1 MILFIFRACTWLSFV
16 GVVVY
21 IVVSDSGPSSLKQNL
36 ENATREH
43 DELVVQL
50 DADKNESEKEL
61 SLVFRSRVDF
71 RNKEEEQVSKIG
83 NLQLEIDGVT
93 RKLEDLKK
101 KNKEK
106 GEELIATEEKVSTAR
121 VPLDEIGKQS
131 VPLEEKKKLLEEE
144 KIKVSENLAL
154 VKSNADKVQS
164 RFEFLENTRNLS
176 IDNFMEEQ
184 ERMMEVIKKPFH
196 IYYGEKR
203 GVEVA
208 NRAPSG
214 KGFFINEGYE
224 DGFRENM
231 EFLTKNENASSI
243 LPFRLKATL
252 VQKNFS
258 FLEFVSEEQAGDPSY
273 AAVGQLLKLERSGV
287 YVAENNLVDVQPGEE

>member
-1 MILFIFRACTWLSFV
+1 MFIFRACTWLSLV

-43 DELVVQL
+43 DDLVVQL

-131 VPLEEKKKLLEEE
+131 IPLEEKKKLLEEE

-164 RFEFLENTRNLS
+164 RFEFLENTRNQS

-258 FLEFVSEEQAGDPSY
+258 FLEFVREEQAGDPSY
-273 AAVGQLLKLERSGV
+273 AAVGQLLNLERSGV

>member
-1 MILFIFRACTWLSFV
+1 LFIFRACTWLSFV

-101 KNKEK
+101 NNKEK
-106 GEELIATEEKVSTAR
+106 GEELIATEEKISTAR

-144 KIKVSENLAL
+144 KIKVSENLSL

-176 IDNFMEEQ
+176 IDNFTEEQ
-184 ERMMEVIKKPFH
+184 ERMMQVIKKPFH
-196 IYYGEKR
+196 IYYGEKI

-258 FLEFVSEEQAGDPSY
+258 FLEFVSDEQVDDPSY
-273 AAVGQLLKLERSGV
+273 AAVGQLLNLERSGV
-287 YVAENNLVDVQPGEE
+287 YVAENNLVDVQLGEE

>member
-1 MILFIFRACTWLSFV
+1 LFIFRACTWLSLV
-16 GVVVY
+16 GIVVY
-21 IVVSDSGPSSLKQNL
+21 IVVSDLGPTSLKQNL

-61 SLVFRSRVDF
+61 SIVFRSRVDF

-83 NLQLEIDGVT
+83 NLELEIDGVT
-93 RKLEDLKK
+93 RKLADLKK
-101 KNKEK
+101 KNKAK
-106 GEELIATEEKVSTAR
+106 NEELIVTEEKVSTAR
-121 VPLDEIGKQS
+121 VPLDEIAKQS
-131 VPLEEKKKLLEEE
+131 LPLEEKKKLLEEE
-144 KIKVSENLAL
+144 KIKVSQNLAL

-164 RFEFLENTRNLS
+164 KFELLENTRNLS
-176 IDNFMEEQ
+176 VDNFMEEQ

-196 IYYGEKR
+196 IYYGDKR

-224 DGFRENM
+224 NGFRENM

-258 FLEFVSEEQAGDPSY
+258 FLEFVSEEQVSDPSY
-273 AAVGQLLKLERSGV
+273 AVVGQLLTIERSGV
-287 YVAENNLVDVQPGEE
+287 YVAENKPVEVKPDEE

>member
-1 MILFIFRACTWLSFV
+1 MFIFRACTWLSLV

-43 DELVVQL
+43 DDLVVQL

-131 VPLEEKKKLLEEE
+131 IPLEEKKKLLEEE

-258 FLEFVSEEQAGDPSY
+258 FLEFVSEEQADDPSY
-273 AAVGQLLKLERSGV
+273 AAVGQLLNLERSGV

>member
-1 MILFIFRACTWLSFV
+1 MFIFRACTWLSLV

-43 DELVVQL
+43 DDLIVQL

-131 VPLEEKKKLLEEE
+131 IPLEEKKKLLEEE

-258 FLEFVSEEQAGDPSY
+258 FLEFVSEEQADDPSY
-273 AAVGQLLKLERSGV
+273 AAVGQLLNLERSGV

>member
-1 MILFIFRACTWLSFV
+1 LFIFRACTWLSLV
-16 GVVVY
+16 GIVVY
-21 IVVSDSGPSSLKQNL
+21 IVVSDLEPTSLKQNL

-61 SLVFRSRVDF
+61 SIVFRSRVDF

-83 NLQLEIDGVT
+83 NLELEIDGVT
-93 RKLEDLKK
+93 RKLADLKK
-101 KNKEK
+101 KNKAK
-106 GEELIATEEKVSTAR
+106 NEELIVTEEKVSTAR
-121 VPLDEIGKQS
+121 VPLDEIAKQS
-131 VPLEEKKKLLEEE
+131 LPLEEKKKLLEEE
-144 KIKVSENLAL
+144 KIKVSQNLAL
-154 VKSNADKVQS
+154 VKSNADKVHS
-164 RFEFLENTRNLS
+164 KFELLENTRNLS
-176 IDNFMEEQ
+176 VDNFMEEQ

-196 IYYGEKR
+196 IYYGDKR

-224 DGFRENM
+224 NGFRENM

-258 FLEFVSEEQAGDPSY
+258 FLEFVSEEQVSDPSY
-273 AAVGQLLKLERSGV
+273 AVVGQLLTIERSGV
-287 YVAENNLVDVQPGEE
+287 YVAENKPVEVKPDEE

>member
-1 MILFIFRACTWLSFV
+1 MFIFRACTWLSLV
-16 GVVVY
+16 GIVVY
-21 IVVSDSGPSSLKQNL
+21 IVVSDLGPTSLKQNL

-61 SLVFRSRVDF
+61 SIVFRSRVDF

-83 NLQLEIDGVT
+83 NLELEIDGVT
-93 RKLEDLKK
+93 RKLADLKK
-101 KNKEK
+101 KNKAK
-106 GEELIATEEKVSTAR
+106 NEELIVTEEKVSTAR
-121 VPLDEIGKQS
+121 VPLDEIAKQS
-131 VPLEEKKKLLEEE
+131 LPLEEKKKLLEEE
-144 KIKVSENLAL
+144 KIKVSQNLAL

-164 RFEFLENTRNLS
+164 KFELLENTRNLVV
-176 IDNFMEEQ
+176 DNFMEEQ

-196 IYYGEKR
+196 IYYGDKR

-224 DGFRENM
+224 NGFRENM

-258 FLEFVSEEQAGDPSY
+258 FLEFVSEEQVSDPSY
-273 AAVGQLLKLERSGV
+273 AVVGQLLTIERSGV
-287 YVAENNLVDVQPGEE
+287 YVAENKPVEVKPDEE

>member
-1 MILFIFRACTWLSFV
+1 MFIFRACTWLSLV

-43 DELVVQL
+43 DDLVVQL

-258 FLEFVSEEQAGDPSY
+258 FLEFVSEEQADDPSY
-273 AAVGQLLKLERSGV
+273 AAVGQLLNLERSGV
-287 YVAENNLVDVQPGEE
+287 YVAGNNLVDVQPGEE

>member
-1 MILFIFRACTWLSFV
+1 MFIFRACTWLSFV

-101 KNKEK
+101 NNKEK
-106 GEELIATEEKVSTAR
+106 GEELIATEEKISTAR

>member
-1 MILFIFRACTWLSFV
+1 MFIFRACTWLSLV
-16 GVVVY
+16 GIVVY
-21 IVVSDSGPSSLKQNL
+21 IVVSDLGPTSLKQNL

-61 SLVFRSRVDF
+61 SIVFRSRVDF

-83 NLQLEIDGVT
+83 NLELEIDGVT
-93 RKLEDLKK
+93 RKLADLKK
-101 KNKEK
+101 KNKAK
-106 GEELIATEEKVSTAR
+106 NEELIVTEEKVSTAR
-121 VPLDEIGKQS
+121 VPLDEIAKQS
-131 VPLEEKKKLLEEE
+131 LPLEEKKKLLEEE
-144 KIKVSENLAL
+144 KIKVSQNLAL

-164 RFEFLENTRNLS
+164 KFELLENTRNLLV
-176 IDNFMEEQ
+176 DNFMEEQ

-196 IYYGEKR
+196 IYYGDKR

-224 DGFRENM
+224 NGFRENM

-258 FLEFVSEEQAGDPSY
+258 FLEFGSEEQASDPSY
-273 AAVGQLLKLERSGV
+273 AAVGQLLNLERSGV
-287 YVAENNLVDVQPGEE
+287 YVAENNPVDAKPVEE

>member
-1 MILFIFRACTWLSFV
+1 MFIFRACTWLSLV
-16 GVVVY
+16 GIVVY
-21 IVVSDSGPSSLKQNL
+21 IVVSDLGPTSLKQNL

-61 SLVFRSRVDF
+61 SIVFRSRVDF

-83 NLQLEIDGVT
+83 NLELEIDGVT
-93 RKLEDLKK
+93 RKLADLKK
-101 KNKEK
+101 KNEAKN
-106 GEELIATEEKVSTAR
+106 EELIVTEEKVSTAR
-121 VPLDEIGKQS
+121 VPLDEIAKQS
-131 VPLEEKKKLLEEE
+131 LPLEEKKKLLEEE
-144 KIKVSENLAL
+144 KIKVSQNLAL

-164 RFEFLENTRNLS
+164 KFELLENTRNLS
-176 IDNFMEEQ
+176 VDNFMEEQ

-196 IYYGEKR
+196 IYYGDKR

-224 DGFRENM
+224 NGFRENM

-252 VQKNFS
+252 VQQNFS
-258 FLEFVSEEQAGDPSY
+258 FLEFVSEEQVSDPSY
-273 AAVGQLLKLERSGV
+273 AVVGQLLTIERSGV
-287 YVAENNLVDVQPGEE
+287 YVAENKPVEVKPDEE

>member
-1 MILFIFRACTWLSFV
+1 MILFIFRACTWLSLV

-43 DELVVQL
+43 DDLVVQL

>member
-1 MILFIFRACTWLSFV
+1 LFIFRACTWLSLV
-16 GVVVY
+16 GIVVY
-21 IVVSDSGPSSLKQNL
+21 IVVSDLGPTSLKQNL

-50 DADKNESEKEL
+50 DSDKNESEKEL
-61 SLVFRSRVDF
+61 SIVFRSRVDF

-83 NLQLEIDGVT
+83 NLELEIDGVT
-93 RKLEDLKK
+93 RKLADLKK
-101 KNKEK
+101 KNKAK
-106 GEELIATEEKVSTAR
+106 NEELIVTEEKVSTAR
-121 VPLDEIGKQS
+121 VPLDEIAKQS
-131 VPLEEKKKLLEEE
+131 LPLEEKKKLLEEE
-144 KIKVSENLAL
+144 KIKVSQNLAL

-164 RFEFLENTRNLS
+164 KFELLENSRNLS
-176 IDNFMEEQ
+176 VDNFMEEQ

-196 IYYGEKR
+196 IYYGDKR

-224 DGFRENM
+224 NGFRENM

-252 VQKNFS
+252 VQQDFS
-258 FLEFVSEEQAGDPSY
+258 FLEFVSEEQVSDPSY
-273 AAVGQLLKLERSGV
+273 AVVGQLLTIERSGV
-287 YVAENNLVDVQPGEE
+287 YVAENKPVEVKPDEE

>member
-1 MILFIFRACTWLSFV
+1 MFIFRACTWLSLV

-36 ENATREH
+36 ENATREL
-43 DELVVQL
+43 DGLVVQL

-101 KNKEK
+101 NNKEK
-106 GEELIATEEKVSTAR
+106 GEELIATEEKISTAR

-144 KIKVSENLAL
+144 KIKVSENLSL

>member
-1 MILFIFRACTWLSFV
+1 MFIFRACTWLSLV
-16 GVVVY
+16 GIVVY
-21 IVVSDSGPSSLKQNL
+21 IVVSDLGPTSLKQNL

-50 DADKNESEKEL
+50 DSDKNESEKEL
-61 SLVFRSRVDF
+61 SIVFRSRVDF

-83 NLQLEIDGVT
+83 NLELEIDGVT
-93 RKLEDLKK
+93 RKLADLKK
-101 KNKEK
+101 KNKAK
-106 GEELIATEEKVSTAR
+106 NEELIVTEEKVSTAR
-121 VPLDEIGKQS
+121 VPLDEIAKQS
-131 VPLEEKKKLLEEE
+131 LPLEEKKKLLEEE
-144 KIKVSENLAL
+144 KIKVSQNLAL

-164 RFEFLENTRNLS
+164 KFELLENSRNLS
-176 IDNFMEEQ
+176 VDNFMEEQ

-196 IYYGEKR
+196 IYYGDKR

-224 DGFRENM
+224 NGFRENM

-252 VQKNFS
+252 VQQDFS
-258 FLEFVSEEQAGDPSY
+258 FLEFVSEEQVSDPSY
-273 AAVGQLLKLERSGV
+273 AVVGQLLTIERSGV
-287 YVAENNLVDVQPGEE
+287 YVAENKPVEVKPDEE

>member
-1 MILFIFRACTWLSFV
+1 MILFIFRACTWLSLV

-43 DELVVQL
+43 DDLVVQL

-131 VPLEEKKKLLEEE
+131 IPLEEKKKLLEEE

-164 RFEFLENTRNLS
+164 RFELLENTRNLS

-258 FLEFVSEEQAGDPSY
+258 FLEFVSEEQADDPSY
-273 AAVGQLLKLERSGV
+273 AAVGQLLNLERSGV

>member
-1 MILFIFRACTWLSFV
+1 MFIFRACTWLSLV

-43 DELVVQL
+43 DDLVVQL

-131 VPLEEKKKLLEEE
+131 IPLEEKKKLLEEE

-273 AAVGQLLKLERSGV
+273 AAVGQLLNLERSGV

>member
-1 MILFIFRACTWLSFV
+1 MFIFRACTWLSLV
-16 GVVVY
+16 GIVVY
-21 IVVSDSGPSSLKQNL
+21 IVVSDLGPTSLKQNL

-61 SLVFRSRVDF
+61 SIVFRSRVDF

-83 NLQLEIDGVT
+83 NLELEIDGVT
-93 RKLEDLKK
+93 RKLADLKK
-101 KNKEK
+101 KNKAK
-106 GEELIATEEKVSTAR
+106 NEELIVTEEKVSTAR
-121 VPLDEIGKQS
+121 VPLDEIAKQS
-131 VPLEEKKKLLEEE
+131 LPLEEKKKLLEEE
-144 KIKVSENLAL
+144 KIKVSQNLAL

-164 RFEFLENTRNLS
+164 KFELLENTRNLS
-176 IDNFMEEQ
+176 VDNFMEEQ

-196 IYYGEKR
+196 IYYGDKR

-224 DGFRENM
+224 NGFRENM

-258 FLEFVSEEQAGDPSY
+258 FLEFVSEEQVSDPSY
-273 AAVGQLLKLERSGV
+273 AVVGQLLTIERSGV
-287 YVAENNLVDVQPGEE
+287 YVAENKPVEVKPDEE

>member
-1 MILFIFRACTWLSFV
+1 MILFIFRACTWLSLV

-43 DELVVQL
+43 DDLVVQL

-131 VPLEEKKKLLEEE
+131 IPLEEKKKLLEEE

-164 RFEFLENTRNLS
+164 RFEFLENTRNQS

-258 FLEFVSEEQAGDPSY
+258 FLEFVREEQAGDPSY
-273 AAVGQLLKLERSGV
+273 AAVGQLLNLERSGV

>member
-1 MILFIFRACTWLSFV
+1 MFIFRACTWLSLV
-16 GVVVY
+16 GIVVY
-21 IVVSDSGPSSLKQNL
+21 IVVSDLGPTSLKQNL

-61 SLVFRSRVDF
+61 SIVFRSRVDF

-83 NLQLEIDGVT
+83 NLELEIDGVT
-93 RKLEDLKK
+93 RKLADLKK
-101 KNKEK
+101 KNKAK
-106 GEELIATEEKVSTAR
+106 NEELIVTEEKVSTAR
-121 VPLDEIGKQS
+121 VPLDEIAKQS
-131 VPLEEKKKLLEEE
+131 LPLEEKKKLLEEE
-144 KIKVSENLAL
+144 KIKVSQNLAL

-164 RFEFLENTRNLS
+164 KFELLENTRNLLV
-176 IDNFMEEQ
+176 DNFMEEQ

-196 IYYGEKR
+196 IYYGDKR

-224 DGFRENM
+224 NGFRENM

-258 FLEFVSEEQAGDPSY
+258 FLEFVSEEQVSDPSY
-273 AAVGQLLKLERSGV
+273 AVVGQLLTIERSGV
-287 YVAENNLVDVQPGEE
+287 YVAENKPVEVKPDEE

>member
-1 MILFIFRACTWLSFV
+1 MFIFRACTWLSLV
-16 GVVVY
+16 GIVVY
-21 IVVSDSGPSSLKQNL
+21 IVVSDLGPTSLKQNL

-61 SLVFRSRVDF
+61 SIVFRSRVDF

-83 NLQLEIDGVT
+83 NLELEIDGVT
-93 RKLEDLKK
+93 RKLADLKK
-101 KNKEK
+101 KNKAK
-106 GEELIATEEKVSTAR
+106 NEELIVTEEKVSTAR
-121 VPLDEIGKQS
+121 VPLDEIAKQS
-131 VPLEEKKKLLEEE
+131 LPLEEKKKLLEEE
-144 KIKVSENLAL
+144 KIKVSQNLAL

-164 RFEFLENTRNLS
+164 KFELLENTRNLS
-176 IDNFMEEQ
+176 VDNFMEEQ

-196 IYYGEKR
+196 IYYGDKR

-224 DGFRENM
+224 NGFRENM

-258 FLEFVSEEQAGDPSY
+258 FLEFVSEEQISDPSY
-273 AAVGQLLKLERSGV
+273 AVVGQLLTIERSGV
-287 YVAENNLVDVQPGEE
+287 YVAENKPVEVKPDEE

>member
-1 MILFIFRACTWLSFV
+1 LILFIFRACTWLSLV

-43 DELVVQL
+43 DDLVVQL

-131 VPLEEKKKLLEEE
+131 IPLEEKKKLLEEE

-258 FLEFVSEEQAGDPSY
+258 FLEFVSEEQADDPSY
-273 AAVGQLLKLERSGV
+273 AAVGQLLNLERSGV

>member
-1 MILFIFRACTWLSFV
+1 LFIFRACTWLSLV
-16 GVVVY
+16 GIVVY
-21 IVVSDSGPSSLKQNL
+21 IVVSDLGPTSLKQNL

-61 SLVFRSRVDF
+61 SIVFRSRVDF

-83 NLQLEIDGVT
+83 NLELEIDGVT
-93 RKLEDLKK
+93 RKLADLKK
-101 KNKEK
+101 KNKAK
-106 GEELIATEEKVSTAR
+106 NEELIVTEEKVSTAR
-121 VPLDEIGKQS
+121 VPLDEIAKQS
-131 VPLEEKKKLLEEE
+131 LPLEEKKKLLEEE
-144 KIKVSENLAL
+144 KIKVSQNLAL

-164 RFEFLENTRNLS
+164 KFELLENTRNLS
-176 IDNFMEEQ
+176 VDNFMEEQ

-196 IYYGEKR
+196 IYYGDKR

-224 DGFRENM
+224 NGFRENM

-252 VQKNFS
+252 VQQNFS
-258 FLEFVSEEQAGDPSY
+258 FLEFVSEEQVSDPSY
-273 AAVGQLLKLERSGV
+273 AVVGQLLTIERSGV
-287 YVAENNLVDVQPGEE
+287 YVAENKPVEVKPDEE

>member
-1 MILFIFRACTWLSFV
+1 MFIFRACTWLSFV

-101 KNKEK
+101 NNKEK
-106 GEELIATEEKVSTAR
+106 GEELIATEEKISTAR

-144 KIKVSENLAL
+144 KIKVSENLSL

-176 IDNFMEEQ
+176 IDNFTEEQ
-184 ERMMEVIKKPFH
+184 ERMMQVIKKPFH

-258 FLEFVSEEQAGDPSY
+258 FLEFVSDEQVDDPSY
-273 AAVGQLLKLERSGV
+273 AAVGQLLNLERSGV
-287 YVAENNLVDVQPGEE
+287 YVAENNLVDVQLGEE

>member
-1 MILFIFRACTWLSFV
+1 MFIFRACTWLSLV
-16 GVVVY
+16 GIVVY
-21 IVVSDSGPSSLKQNL
+21 IVVSDLGPTSLKQNL

-61 SLVFRSRVDF
+61 SIVFRSRVDF

-83 NLQLEIDGVT
+83 NLELEIDGVT
-93 RKLEDLKK
+93 RKLADLKK
-101 KNKEK
+101 KNKAK
-106 GEELIATEEKVSTAR
+106 NEELIVTEEKVSTAR
-121 VPLDEIGKQS
+121 VPLDEIAKQS
-131 VPLEEKKKLLEEE
+131 LPLEEKKKLLEEE
-144 KIKVSENLAL
+144 KIKVSQNLAL

-164 RFEFLENTRNLS
+164 KFELLENTRNLS
-176 IDNFMEEQ
+176 VDNFMEEQ

-196 IYYGEKR
+196 IYYGDKR

-224 DGFRENM
+224 NGFRENM

-252 VQKNFS
+252 VQQNFS
-258 FLEFVSEEQAGDPSY
+258 FLEFVSEEQVSDPSY
-273 AAVGQLLKLERSGV
+273 AVVGQLLTIERSGV
-287 YVAENNLVDVQPGEE
+287 YVAENKPVEVKPDEE

>member
-1 MILFIFRACTWLSFV
+1 LFIFRACTWLSLV
-16 GVVVY
+16 GIVVY
-21 IVVSDSGPSSLKQNL
+21 IVVSDLGPTSLKQNL

-61 SLVFRSRVDF
+61 SIVFRSRVDF

-83 NLQLEIDGVT
+83 NLELEIDGVT
-93 RKLEDLKK
+93 RKLADLKK
-101 KNKEK
+101 KNKAK
-106 GEELIATEEKVSTAR
+106 NEELIVTEEKVSTAR
-121 VPLDEIGKQS
+121 VPLDEIAKQS
-131 VPLEEKKKLLEEE
+131 LPLEEKKKLLEEE
-144 KIKVSENLAL
+144 KIKVSQNLAL

-164 RFEFLENTRNLS
+164 KFELLENTRNLLV
-176 IDNFMEEQ
+176 DNFMEEQ

-196 IYYGEKR
+196 IYYGDKR

-224 DGFRENM
+224 NGFRENM

-258 FLEFVSEEQAGDPSY
+258 FLEFVSEEQVSDPSY
-273 AAVGQLLKLERSGV
+273 AVVGQLLTIERSGV
-287 YVAENNLVDVQPGEE
+287 YVAENKPVEVKPDEE

>member
-1 MILFIFRACTWLSFV
+1 MFIFRACTWLSLV
-16 GVVVY
+16 GIVVY
-21 IVVSDSGPSSLKQNL
+21 IVVSDLGPTSLKQNL

-50 DADKNESEKEL
+50 DSDKNESEKEL
-61 SLVFRSRVDF
+61 SIVFRSRVDF

-83 NLQLEIDGVT
+83 NLELEIDGVT
-93 RKLEDLKK
+93 RKLADLKK
-101 KNKEK
+101 KNKAK
-106 GEELIATEEKVSTAR
+106 NEELIVTEEKVSTAR
-121 VPLDEIGKQS
+121 VPLDEIAKQS
-131 VPLEEKKKLLEEE
+131 LPLEEKKKLLEEE
-144 KIKVSENLAL
+144 KIKVSQNLAL

-164 RFEFLENTRNLS
+164 KFELLENTRNLS
-176 IDNFMEEQ
+176 VDNFMEEQ

-196 IYYGEKR
+196 IYYGDKR

-224 DGFRENM
+224 NGFRENM

-252 VQKNFS
+252 VQQDFS
-258 FLEFVSEEQAGDPSY
+258 FLEFVSEEQVSDPSY
-273 AAVGQLLKLERSGV
+273 AVVGQLLTIERSGV
-287 YVAENNLVDVQPGEE
+287 YVAENKPVEVKPDEE

>member
-1 MILFIFRACTWLSFV
+1 MILFIFRACTWLSLV

-43 DELVVQL
+43 DDLVVQL

-131 VPLEEKKKLLEEE
+131 IPLEEKKKLLEEE

-164 RFEFLENTRNLS
+164 RFEFLENTRNQS

-258 FLEFVSEEQAGDPSY
+258 FLEFVSEEQADDPSY
-273 AAVGQLLKLERSGV
+273 AAVGQLLNLERSGV